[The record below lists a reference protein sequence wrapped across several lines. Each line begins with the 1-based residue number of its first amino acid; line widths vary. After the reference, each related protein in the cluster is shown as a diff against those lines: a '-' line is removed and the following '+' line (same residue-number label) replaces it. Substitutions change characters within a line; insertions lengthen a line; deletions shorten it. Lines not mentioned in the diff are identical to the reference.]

1 MDPETRAYLDAF
13 RAEFR
18 ELRADVSEVRAQ
30 MLLVM
35 RDDLQAQIDGLRQ
48 EVRATAA
55 ETRRHFDVM
64 AEALRHDLRALA
76 EGVAMNAEAIE
87 RVPVVLRQ
95 EMDERFRVVDLA
107 FASVRRDIGDLRGR
121 LN

>member
-1 MDPETRAYLDAF
+1 VAAVRD
-13 RAEFR
+13 
-18 ELRADVSEVRAQ
+18 ELRVEIGRLRSQ
-30 MLLVM
+30 MLVM
-35 RDDLQAQIDGLRQ
+35 RDDLQSHINGLGQ
-48 EVRATAA
+48 EVGATAA

-64 AEALRHDLRALA
+64 GEALRHDLRAVA
-76 EGVAMNAEAIE
+76 EGVAMNTEAIE
-87 RVPVVLRQ
+87 RVPVILRQ